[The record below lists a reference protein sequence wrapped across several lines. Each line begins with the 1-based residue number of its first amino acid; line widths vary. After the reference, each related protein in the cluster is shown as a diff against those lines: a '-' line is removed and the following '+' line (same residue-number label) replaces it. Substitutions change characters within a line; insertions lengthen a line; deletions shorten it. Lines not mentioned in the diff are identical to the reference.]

1 MEHDIKIRSENIS
14 WIDTRGLREMEQE
27 GESYLRR
34 LKDCTACVCYN
45 DEVAVKLVNICKING
60 ISIPGELSVV
70 GIDNS
75 DLAGY
80 CDVPLTSVNN
90 PVDELA
96 GNAARIMLALL
107 GSEKVSDSV
116 ELRSKLVVRKSTRII
131 GECI

>member
-1 MEHDIKIRSENIS
+1 
-14 WIDTRGLREMEQE
+14 MEQE

-75 DLAGY
+75 DLADY
-80 CDVPLTSVNN
+80 CEVPLTSVNN

-131 GECI
+131 GECR

>member
-1 MEHDIKIRSENIS
+1 M
-14 WIDTRGLREMEQE
+14 
-27 GESYLRR
+27 
-34 LKDCTACVCYN
+34 
-45 DEVAVKLVNICKING
+45 
-60 ISIPGELSVV
+60 
-70 GIDNS
+70 
-75 DLAGY
+75 
-80 CDVPLTSVNN
+80 PLTSVNN